1 MAAIHHPLGGIGR
14 PLGVPV
20 RGLRINLGLIAAL
33 AFLLFAA
40 LLPVLQNSFVT
51 SQGFDI
57 QASQRQQARL
67 RAEISLLEADVA
79 RLTSQARIER
89 RAQEIGMVRAAD
101 PVFITVQEPGP
112 APAKLPAEYLPAP
125 EPKPAPAE
133 PWWKSLLSWRPW

>member
-1 MAAIHHPLGGIGR
+1 MAAINHPLGGIGR

-20 RGLRINLGLIAAL
+20 RGLRINWGLIAAL

-40 LLPVLQNSFVT
+40 LLQNSFVT

-89 RAQEIGMVRAAD
+89 RAQEIGMVRASN
-101 PVFITVQEPGP
+101 PIYVTVQEPGP